1 MTVTSDQFIVGS
13 HAVVT
18 CSSDSGVVD
27 RIEWVS
33 GAGQVVASAVS
44 VQTLDLVLD
53 PVQDTLQRMMFTC
66 IVTRGTK
73 TANQTLPV
81 TVTSEYWSYA
91 PQCSINIITVHVQF
105 PQTLSL
111 QVCFVLGDQWQ
122 GQSSL

>member
-13 HAVVT
+13 RATVT

-53 PVQDTLQRMMFTC
+53 PVQDTLQGSEVTC
-66 IVTRGTK
+66 IVTRGTEM
-73 TANQTLPV
+73 ASQTLSSI
-81 TVTSEYWSYA
+81 TVTSKY
-91 PQCSINIITVHVQF
+91 
-105 PQTLSL
+105 
-111 QVCFVLGDQWQ
+111 
-122 GQSSL
+122 